1 MMGAEAARPARNSP
15 RTLFWLRQVQLLLQ
29 LLLPLTEAALW
40 PGEAPS
46 AAPPVKERLLLA
58 PSQAPVQLLPPF
70 RLQEGKVDLIE
81 NKFCNLLYGQRTAG
95 SKIYSLHEE
104 MLCAGD
110 FSTGKAICRDCF
122 PSPRPLS

>member
-58 PSQAPVQLLPPF
+58 PSQAPGGLRDIDQANPMPQ
-70 RLQEGKVDLIE
+70 RITR
-81 NKFCNLLYGQRTAG
+81 FCWEIHNCTKKL
-95 SKIYSLHEE
+95 
-104 MLCAGD
+104 
-110 FSTGKAICRDCF
+110 STPGRC
-122 PSPRPLS
+122 P